1 VSIQGITKAIE
12 SQDFSSVLGFANNS
26 EMYRELLRQQ
36 PEVLQLVESLK
47 TPSNARELLSRIDVL
62 VHEQDDIRFR
72 NSRDSAIAVYIWA
85 INELEPTLGR
95 LAASLALSAPRLWW
109 ARQVAAAIFG
119 LDTSSPSLD
128 IRPVEFV
135 PAPPVPNATPIV
147 VFDVTSNGKDVVLLA
162 EVDRKLIRS
171 TSILNAAAAD
181 LKSTRESTET
191 ATLGG
196 ELTTTTSSTSST
208 TKTTTP

>member
-1 VSIQGITKAIE
+1 MSIQGITKAIE

-119 LDTSSPSLD
+119 L
-128 IRPVEFV
+128 RHH
-135 PAPPVPNATPIV
+135 
-147 VFDVTSNGKDVVLLA
+147 
-162 EVDRKLIRS
+162 R
-171 TSILNAAAAD
+171 
-181 LKSTRESTET
+181 
-191 ATLGG
+191 
-196 ELTTTTSSTSST
+196 
-208 TKTTTP
+208 